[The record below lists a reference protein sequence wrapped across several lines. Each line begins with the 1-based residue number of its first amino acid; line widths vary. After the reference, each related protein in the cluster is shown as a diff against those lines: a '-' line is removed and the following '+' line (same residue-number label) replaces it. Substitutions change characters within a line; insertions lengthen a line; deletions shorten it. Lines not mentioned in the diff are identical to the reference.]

1 MLERIWG
8 KGNTHPLLVGVET
21 CIATVVISET
31 VPQENENQSTLISS
45 YTTGEKIH
53 QGHVILPQRQLL
65 NHVHYSYSLF
75 IATRILK

>member
-1 MLERIWG
+1 MLERIWC

-31 VPQENENQSTLISS
+31 VPQKNENQSTLIS
-45 YTTGEKIH
+45 TGEKIY
-53 QGHVILPQRQLL
+53 QGHFILPQRQLL

-75 IATRILK
+75 IATRNLK